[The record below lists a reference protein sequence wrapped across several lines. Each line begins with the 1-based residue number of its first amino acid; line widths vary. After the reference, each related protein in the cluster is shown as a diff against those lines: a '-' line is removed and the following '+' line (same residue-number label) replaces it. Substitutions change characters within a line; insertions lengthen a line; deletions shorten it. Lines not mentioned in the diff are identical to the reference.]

1 MKYSFKDYWTS
12 LARKYDATD
21 SSGFAPVLHP
31 GTPAWFNQIIDDLQF
46 QALRRALTIA
56 TISPGARLLDVGCG
70 TGRWIRRYRELGFS
84 PVGVD
89 ATFEMLRVARVR
101 GTRDPLILALAD
113 CLPFA
118 DSQFDAVSDITVVQ
132 HIPYELQTKALR
144 EMVRVLRPGGRLI
157 LLELVR
163 GSGPHIFT
171 RPPWDWISTVESCG
185 GTLINYFGQEFRFMD
200 RFFVRLAQGGSG
212 RTKKARD
219 GVPLN
224 VPASPSGIARGI
236 YWRLRRVTTFFS
248 TLTEPIFVTVC
259 PASFATHAVFVF
271 EKRAC

>member
-1 MKYSFKDYWTS
+1 MAYSFKDHWAT
-12 LARKYDATD
+12 LAKKYDTAD
-21 SSGFAPVLHP
+21 SLGFAPVLHP
-31 GTPAWFNQIIDDLQF
+31 GTPGWFNQIIDDLQF
-46 QALRRALTIA
+46 QALRRALAIA

-89 ATFEMLRVARVR
+89 ATFEMLRIARVR
-101 GTRDPLILALAD
+101 DTRDPLILGLAD

-118 DSQFDAVSDITVVQ
+118 DSQFDGVSDITVVQ

-163 GSGPHIFT
+163 GSGPHIFP
-171 RPPWDWISTVESCG
+171 RPPWDWISAVESCG
-185 GTLINYFGQEFRFMD
+185 ATLIDYFGQEFRFMD
-200 RFFVRLAQGGSG
+200 RFFVRLALAASG
-212 RTKKARD
+212 RIKKDRD

-224 VPASPSGIARGI
+224 VPASPPGIARDI
-236 YWRLRRVTTFFS
+236 YWRLRRVTTSFS
-248 TLTEPIFVTVC
+248 TLTEPIFVKLS

-271 EKRAC
+271 EKRVC